1 MSVKKAFLWSLLATS
16 TAAKTCYNS
25 SIEISVSSRNGV
37 FDNLPTPQTNLDTTA
52 FITAATRPGHN
63 GTQEALTNYST
74 VSGTYNISTQY
85 CKPDTS
91 TPGAGPVLQILT
103 HGFAFDKAYW
113 DLPYNNFNYSYV
125 DNALSHGYHTLS
137 YDRLGIGNSSHGD
150 PKNEIQVFLEVAAL
164 AQITQMARNGSF
176 PKAEKPRKIVHV
188 GHSFGSIQTYGLTAI
203 YPTISDGIILT
214 GFSAN
219 ASFQPLFL
227 AGANFQQTHLQQ
239 PDSGYSPGYLSSSDI
254 SANQYLFFSA
264 PYFDPGILSFAE
276 ATKQPVTV
284 GELLTAGSAL
294 SSSQF
299 TGPVLIITG
308 SGDLPFC
315 GGDCL
320 ATGGSAA
327 SIPEEAAKGFPAAK
341 VFQAYIQPNTGHG
354 LNLHYN
360 ATGAY
365 EYITDFLRQNGLG
378 A

>member
-1 MSVKKAFLWSLLATS
+1 MSVRNAFFWSLLAAS
-16 TAAKTCYNS
+16 TAAKACYNS

-37 FDNLPTPQTNLDTTA
+37 FDNLATPQTNLETTA

-63 GTQEALTNYST
+63 GTQESLTNYST
-74 VSGTYNISTQY
+74 VSGTYKISTQY
-85 CKPDTS
+85 CKPDAV

-137 YDRLGIGNSSHGD
+137 YDRL
-150 PKNEIQVFLEVAAL
+150 VAAL

-176 PKAEKPRKIVHV
+176 PRVEKPRKVVHV

-214 GFSAN
+214 GFSPN
-219 ASFQPLFL
+219 ASFQTLFL
-227 AGANFQQTHLQQ
+227 AGANFQQTHIQQ

-264 PYFDPGILSFAE
+264 PYFDPGILPFAE
-276 ATKQPVTV
+276 ATKQPVTI
-284 GELLTAGSAL
+284 GELLTAGGAL
-294 SSSQF
+294 FSSQF

-320 ATGGSAA
+320 ATGGTAA
-327 SIPEEAAKGFPAAK
+327 SIPEEAAKGFPASK

-365 EYITDFLRQNGLG
+365 EYIADFLRQNGLG